1 VAEDDQLIAGRY
13 RLAEQ
18 VGSGAMGVVW
28 RAEDEVL
35 RRTVALKQVRLPSGV
50 DDNTRNQAYRRV
62 MREGRLFARLHHP
75 NAIAVFDVVDHA
87 DQPWLVMEYL
97 PSESLSEAVAAHGV
111 LSPTAA
117 AHVGH
122 QVAAAL
128 TAAHTAGIVH
138 RDVKPGNVL
147 LGADGVVKV
156 TDFGVSRAIDEATVT
171 SSGMMAGTPAYL
183 APEVARGADADF
195 RSDVYSLGSTL
206 YAAVEGRP
214 PFGQDENALAQLH
227 RVASGDY
234 TPPRHAGSL
243 TSLLERVL
251 AADPARRPEM
261 HQVRD
266 ELGRLAAVEAETD
279 EWTGSTHEPTGPTL
293 PVSASARAVTSA
305 PTPVP
310 DPASHPGPQS
320 RPGPPSRPAPAS
332 SSAPASG
339 PEPTI
344 PATTIPAP
352 SGAAAADVLV
362 RSPEAQDDPE
372 EPDDD
377 DRPRRRRG
385 ALIGAGLAV
394 LLVGAVVAVALVL
407 SMRSGDGGATTAGG
421 AAPTTADQPGTASTG
436 QASGSGDGTGT
447 GDGSGSS
454 NGSGSGDAASA
465 APVAQGT
472 PEQVAQQQAIID
484 YYGLIPSNLPEGW
497 QRLTPS
503 YQSNTAGGYSSY
515 AGFWGGMSRVSV
527 QGVSSGPGGTVD
539 ATVVYVHQGGRT
551 NRERTLFRMV
561 QQDGTWKID
570 SSQVLESS

>member
-1 VAEDDQLIAGRY
+1 MAEEDQLIAGRY

-50 DDNTRNQAYRRV
+50 DDDTRNQAYRRV

-75 NAIAVFDVVDHA
+75 NTIAVFDVVDHA

-111 LSPTAA
+111 LSPLAA

-156 TDFGVSRAIDEATVT
+156 TDFGISRAIDEATIT
-171 SSGMMAGTPAYL
+171 SNGMMAGTPAYL
-183 APEVARGADADF
+183 APEAARGAEADF

-227 RVASGDY
+227 RVATGDY
-234 TPPRHAGSL
+234 TPPQHAGPL

-279 EWTGSTHEPTGPTL
+279 EWTGSEREPTGPTL
-293 PVSASARAVTSA
+293 PVGGSARAVTSA
-305 PTPVP
+305 PTPAPVRTPVP
-310 DPASHPGPQS
+310 AA
-320 RPGPPSRPAPAS
+320 GPPSRPAP
-332 SSAPASG
+332 PSG

-352 SGAAAADVLV
+352 AGNAAADVLL

-372 EPDDD
+372 QDD

-394 LLVGAVVAVALVL
+394 LLVGAVVVVALVL
-407 SMRSGDGGATTAGG
+407 SMRAGAGGTATAGG
-421 AAPTTADQPGTASTG
+421 PTPNAADPAGTSAGGSD
-436 QASGSGDGTGT
+436 QASGTSSADGTAPPTAPPRWPAPRARRTRSRSSRRSSTTT
-447 GDGSGSS
+447 G
-454 NGSGSGDAASA
+454 
-465 APVAQGT
+465 
-472 PEQVAQQQAIID
+472 
-484 YYGLIPSNLPEGW
+484 
-497 QRLTPS
+497 
-503 YQSNTAGGYSSY
+503 
-515 AGFWGGMSRVSV
+515 
-527 QGVSSGPGGTVD
+527 
-539 ATVVYVHQGGRT
+539 
-551 NRERTLFRMV
+551 
-561 QQDGTWKID
+561 
-570 SSQVLESS
+570 

>member
-50 DDNTRNQAYRRV
+50 DDDTRNQAYRRV

-75 NAIAVFDVVDHA
+75 NTIAVFDVVDHD

-97 PSESLSEAVAAHGV
+97 PSQSLSEAVAAHGA
-111 LSPTAA
+111 LSPLAA

-147 LGADGVVKV
+147 LGPDGVVKV
-156 TDFGVSRAIDEATVT
+156 TDFGISRAIDEVT
-171 SSGMMAGTPAYL
+171 ITSNGMMAGTPAYL
-183 APEVARGADADF
+183 APEIARGADADF
-195 RSDVYSLGSTL
+195 RSDVYSLGSTI

-227 RVASGDY
+227 RVSTGEY
-234 TPPRHAGSL
+234 TPPQRAGSL
-243 TSLLERVL
+243 TSLLERLL
-251 AADPARRPEM
+251 ADDPVRRPEM

-279 EWTGSTHEPTGPTL
+279 EWTGTEHQPTGPTL
-293 PVSASARAVTSA
+293 PVGGSARAATSA
-305 PTPVP
+305 PTPAPVRT
-310 DPASHPGPQS
+310 PAPAA
-320 RPGPPSRPAPAS
+320 GPPSRPAPPS
-332 SSAPASG
+332 R

-344 PATTIPAP
+344 PATTVPAP
-352 SGAAAADVLV
+352 SGNAAADVLL
-362 RSPEAQDDPE
+362 RPPDAQDDPE
-372 EPDDD
+372 EQDD

-394 LLVGAVVAVALVL
+394 LLVGAVVVVALVL
-407 SMRSGDGGATTAGG
+407 SMRTGTGDTGTAGGPTASTADPSGTTTSGSDQASGTGSADGSGG
-421 AAPTTADQPGTASTG
+421 AAPVAP
-436 QASGSGDGTGT
+436 
-447 GDGSGSS
+447 
-454 NGSGSGDAASA
+454 AAR
-465 APVAQGT
+465 PQGT
-472 PEQVAQQQAIID
+472 PEQVAQQQAVID

-497 QRLTPS
+497 QRLSPS
-503 YQSNTAGGYSSY
+503 YQSSTAGGFAAYSR
-515 AGFWGGMSRVSV
+515 FWDGMAQVSV
-527 QGVSSGPGGTVD
+527 RGVSPGPGDTVD
-539 ATVVYVHQGGRT
+539 ATVTYVHNGGRT
-551 NRERTLFRMV
+551 SQERTLFRMV
-561 QQDGTWKID
+561 QLDGTWKID
-570 SSQVLESS
+570 GSQVLASS

>member
-1 VAEDDQLIAGRY
+1 MAEDDQLIAGRY

-50 DDNTRNQAYRRV
+50 DDDTRNQAYRRV

-75 NAIAVFDVVDHA
+75 NAIAVFDVVDHS

-156 TDFGVSRAIDEATVT
+156 TDFGVSRAIDEATIT

-227 RVASGDY
+227 RVAGGDY
-234 TPPRHAGSL
+234 TPPQHAGSL

-279 EWTGSTHEPTGPTL
+279 EWTGSEREPTGPTL
-293 PVSASARAVTSA
+293 PVGASSRAVTSA
-305 PTPVP
+305 PTPA
-310 DPASHPGPQS
+310 PAPAA
-320 RPGPPSRPAPAS
+320 GPPSRPGPAS
-332 SSAPASG
+332 R
-339 PEPTI
+339 PEQTI
-344 PATTIPAP
+344 PATTVRTP
-352 SGAAAADVLV
+352 SGGAPADVLV
-362 RSPEAQDDPE
+362 RPPDAPDDPE
-372 EPDDD
+372 EHDA
-377 DRPRRRRG
+377 DRPYRRRRSLLG
-385 ALIGAGLAV
+385 VGLAV
-394 LLVGAVVAVALVL
+394 LLVAAVVAVALLV
-407 SMRSGDGGATTAGG
+407 SMRSGETGATTAGG
-421 AAPTTADQPGTASTG
+421 AAPTTADQPGTAGTD
-436 QASGSGDGTGT
+436 QASGSGDGSGS
-447 GDGSGSS
+447 GSGSGSS
-454 NGSGSGDAASA
+454 SSGGDTASG
-465 APVAQGT
+465 APVPQGT
-472 PEQVAQQQAIID
+472 PEQVAQQQAVID
-484 YYGLIPSNLPEGW
+484 YYGLIPSNLQEGW

-503 YQSNTAGGYSSY
+503 YQNNTAGGFSSY
-515 AGFWGGMSRVSV
+515 TGFWGGMRRVSV
-527 QGVSSGPGGTVD
+527 QGVSPGPGNTVD
-539 ATVVYVHQGGRT
+539 ATVVYVHQGGQT
-551 NRERTLFRMV
+551 TRERTLFRMV

-570 SSQVLESS
+570 GSQVLAGS